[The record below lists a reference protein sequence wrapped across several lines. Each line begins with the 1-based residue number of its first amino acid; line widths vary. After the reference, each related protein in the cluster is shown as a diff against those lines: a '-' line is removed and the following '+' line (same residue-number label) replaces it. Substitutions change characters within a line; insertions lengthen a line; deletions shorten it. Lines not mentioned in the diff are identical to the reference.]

1 MICSSKSNW
10 RPVSFSVLPNT
21 DSRSILLNILINSVD
36 DGAECIYNKFGG
48 MADTPKGH
56 AATQRDLER
65 LQKYADINIK
75 FNREK
80 HKIL

>member
-1 MICSSKSNW
+1 MIYGSKSNW
-10 RPVSFSVLPNT
+10 RPVCLSVPPKIN
-21 DSRSILLNILINSVD
+21 SRSILLNILVNNVD
-36 DGAECIYNKFGG
+36 DGAERTYKFGG

-56 AATQRDLER
+56 TATQRDLEW

-75 FNREK
+75 FNKMK